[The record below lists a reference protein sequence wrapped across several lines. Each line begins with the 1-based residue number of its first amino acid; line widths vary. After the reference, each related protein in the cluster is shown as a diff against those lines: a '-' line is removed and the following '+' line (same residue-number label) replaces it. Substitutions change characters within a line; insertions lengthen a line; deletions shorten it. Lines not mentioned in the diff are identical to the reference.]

1 MAKLII
7 TAILFTI
14 TTQFSNK
21 RLLLIYADQANNT
34 SLIQQQQLLKSNA
47 TGLNERDVTVK
58 VYLRS
63 TSPKEFNKKH
73 ISSDFTVILIGK
85 DNGEKLRT
93 HQVVTAKQLFSVVDA
108 MPMRKQEMKDK

>member
-7 TAILFTI
+7 TAILFTTI
-14 TTQFSNK
+14 TQFSNK

-47 TGLNERDVTVK
+47 TGLNERDITVK

-63 TSPKEFNKKH
+63 TSPKEFTKKY

-93 HQVVTAKQLFSVVDA
+93 HQIVTTKQLFSLVDA
-108 MPMRKQEMKDK
+108 MPMRRQEMKDK